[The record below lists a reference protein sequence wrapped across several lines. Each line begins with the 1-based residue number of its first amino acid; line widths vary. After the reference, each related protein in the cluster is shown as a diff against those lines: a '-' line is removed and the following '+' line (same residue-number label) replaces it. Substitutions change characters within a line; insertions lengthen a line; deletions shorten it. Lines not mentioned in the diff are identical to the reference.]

1 MKKVLLILILFSFV
15 NCQKKTAYFN
25 LSILNKDYNL
35 NLQTGEYKMEWYNN
49 YSDKIKLTQNEKEK
63 INELIFKYHLD
74 TLKGIKLVE
83 DNKNSIMPYFNDVF
97 ILKKEKD
104 TVSRID
110 ISRQAILNS
119 KFTKTEIDILN
130 FRKDIFELLEE
141 NPDFRRNLDTLE
153 VAEKKVQRLF
163 L

>member
-1 MKKVLLILILFSFV
+1 MKKVILILILLSFV
-15 NCQKKTAYFN
+15 NCKKKTAYFN

-35 NLQTGEYKMEWYNN
+35 NLQTGEYKMEWYHK

-83 DNKNSIMPYFNDVF
+83 DNKNLIMPYFNDVF
-97 ILKKEKD
+97 ILKEEKD

-110 ISRQAILNS
+110 ISRQAKLNS

-141 NPDFRRNLDTLE
+141 NSDFRRNLDTLE
-153 VAEKKVQRLF
+153 VAKKKVQRIF

>member
-1 MKKVLLILILFSFV
+1 MVEV
-15 NCQKKTAYFN
+15 QE
-25 LSILNKDYNL
+25 SILV
-35 NLQTGEYKMEWYNN
+35 
-49 YSDKIKLTQNEKEK
+49 
-63 INELIFKYHLD
+63 
-74 TLKGIKLVE
+74 LVE

>member
-1 MKKVLLILILFSFV
+1 MKKVLLILILLSFV
-15 NCQKKTAYFN
+15 NCKKKTAYFN
-25 LSILNKDYNL
+25 LSILNQDYNL

-97 ILKKEKD
+97 ILKEEKD

-110 ISRQAILNS
+110 ISRQANLNS

-141 NPDFRRNLDTLE
+141 NSDFRRNLDTLE
-153 VAEKKVQRLF
+153 VAKKKVQRLF